1 MGSGMGKT
9 RLVFTTYCNCASIG
23 ELSLRP
29 DDGFRHPEDE
39 PDLPYVSWQQAHAA
53 TVSYLHGALHLFD
66 RGSEITK
73 YTWSKTDRAIV
84 DQIREALDEDR
95 YPLFVAEGTTDSKLE
110 RIMHNAYLHKAL
122 RSFEGC
128 CGSST
133 NTIVIFGHSLD
144 DNDAHVLRCIAS
156 GGARNLLMSL
166 YGDPDSPANRA
177 VIRNAEALAAFAAA
191 APRYPISVERD
202 FL

>member
-122 RSFEGC
+122 E
-128 CGSST
+128 
-133 NTIVIFGHSLD
+133 
-144 DNDAHVLRCIAS
+144 VLRGVAFHPSMRLSSSVILSTTTTRTSSAAS
-156 GGARNLLMSL
+156 HPVA
-166 YGDPDSPANRA
+166 PA
-177 VIRNAEALAAFAAA
+177 
-191 APRYPISVERD
+191 ISS
-202 FL
+202 